1 MSSANRRWFWLAAVA
16 LVAGLL
22 WWMQTLGGDRMDAPP
37 RPEPVAAEPTPAPLR
52 LEPEAAEPERKE
64 ASAEDEG
71 EPFVTPLPR
80 DEIQLPAKVAADGGV
95 ADDDSSS
102 IEEKRD
108 RMLGV
113 VLEQLEEDL
122 RAAEKAGD
130 EQRAARIRVR
140 RDRLQEQRNELT
152 AQ

>member
-1 MSSANRRWFWLAAVA
+1 MT
-16 LVAGLL
+16 
-22 WWMQTLGGDRMDAPP
+22 QTRDDDPVDAPP
-37 RPEPVAAEPTPAPLR
+37 RLGPAAAEPTPAPSR
-52 LEPEAAEPERKE
+52 LEPEAAEQERTE
-64 ASAEDEG
+64 PSAEDEG

-80 DEIQLPAKVAADGGV
+80 DEIQLPAKAAPDGGV

-122 RAAEKAGD
+122 RAAEEAGD

-140 RDRLQEQRNELT
+140 RDRLEQRRNELT